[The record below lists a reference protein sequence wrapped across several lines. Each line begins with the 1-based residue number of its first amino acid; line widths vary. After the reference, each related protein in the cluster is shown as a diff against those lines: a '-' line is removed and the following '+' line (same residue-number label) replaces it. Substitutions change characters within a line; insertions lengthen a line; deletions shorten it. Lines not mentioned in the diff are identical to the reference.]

1 MLSRS
6 RLSLSKNIQSCH
18 LTGQPQMQFPKEG
31 NLGYSHTLGGL
42 MAAHTKTCC
51 GHRIFHITILE
62 SSRSHPRQ
70 YSILYLIKTLHQST
84 PTQPAHF
91 WHNPTTATALYQATK
106 QHLNKLYSE
115 KTWKM
120 RWKAKPLICFSPS
133 YVVFCRLCFVVINS
147 VLLNLLCNWK
157 MIICYNNLYK

>member
-120 RWKAKPLICFSPS
+120 RWKAKPLISFWLSLAWS
-133 YVVFCRLCFVVINS
+133 MHTLTDTKINVVGTVTPCIPMYTHWPRP
-147 VLLNLLCNWK
+147 
-157 MIICYNNLYK
+157 